1 MKLYQK
7 IKTLFRYFLFPVYV
21 HKSFL
26 SIRKVESYI
35 YKDQQRTF
43 LLKNAVIV
51 RMAGGLTN
59 QMICYMAGRFL
70 ADIKNATLIIDT
82 TFYTNTEEG
91 QTNRNLQLTN
101 YDIQYD
107 IIIPDFETLS
117 FIKNQNNITTYD
129 KGKLK
134 LLNNDVENIKNEVLF
149 HECVEINIWSSLD
162 IREAATDYSMNNGI
176 FEELTLDFK
185 TYFKNKDYEFLN
197 QIKNIDNP
205 VAIHVRRGDFLT
217 NEGGQSVT
225 LDFFMDAINEIE
237 SKLLRGAF
245 FVFSDDI
252 DWCKKYLKSKF
263 PMHFADFNDDQNG
276 FKDMYL
282 ASQCHHFILTQASTF
297 GHQIVLLNKEHEDRI
312 IIRSSENDK
321 LRNQH

>member
-7 IKTLFRYFLFPVYV
+7 IETLFRYILFPVYV
-21 HKSFL
+21 YKSFL

-35 YKDQQRTF
+35 DKGQQRTF

-82 TFYTNTEEG
+82 TFYANTEEG

-101 YDIQYD
+101 YDIRYD
-107 IIIPDFETLS
+107 IIIPDSETIS

-134 LLNNDVENIKNEVLF
+134 LLKNDVENIKNEVLL
-149 HECVEINIWSSLD
+149 HDSVEINIWSSLD
-162 IREAATDYSMNNGI
+162 IREAATDYSKNNGI
-176 FEELTLDFK
+176 FEELTLDYK
-185 TYFKNKDYEFLN
+185 TYFENKDYEFLN
-197 QIKNIDNP
+197 QIKNTDNP

-225 LDFFMDAINEIE
+225 LDFFMNAINEIE
-237 SKLLRGAF
+237 NKLLAGGF
-245 FVFSDDI
+245 FIFSDDI
-252 DWCKKYLKSKF
+252 DWCKQQLKSKF
-263 PMHFADFNDDQNG
+263 PMYFADFNDDQNG

-312 IIRSSENDK
+312 IIRSSVNDK
-321 LRNQH
+321 LRNQT